1 MSQSDIKPENE
12 KSTTITEQSAS
23 KTNQQLYSTPQSDEI
38 DLKVIWQQFIN
49 FLRVVL
55 KIAIKRGVTLAVF
68 LGIGGGVGFY
78 FHKVSAPTYKT
89 RMLINAKDTDYSI
102 LSGLLG
108 SLQDLADE
116 ENYAALADALK
127 IKPEVAKTIISIKA
141 VDKLVVLKDL
151 SAQQNKEFKPGK
163 DETQKSSKERDKEIF
178 QLKDQ
183 KFAVELSLTNNANF
197 GSLEK
202 SVIRYLKGNE
212 YMKKKVNLKKKFLT
226 QKKQKIQKEIKELDS
241 LKRNITKLF
250 TQKDQNVEITD
261 PGTIAR
267 LYQEAIKLK
276 EEELAIDTTLA
287 LIDNVQV
294 IEGFV
299 KFNNPSIKVTKRIKI
314 GFYLGFGL
322 WLMLI
327 VWLDVRK
334 PFMNF
339 LNEGSKK

>member
-1 MSQSDIKPENE
+1 
-12 KSTTITEQSAS
+12 
-23 KTNQQLYSTPQSDEI
+23 L
-38 DLKVIWQQFIN
+38 
-49 FLRVVL
+49 
-55 KIAIKRGVTLAVF
+55 
-68 LGIGGGVGFY
+68 LGLGGGIGFY
-78 FHKVSAPTYKT
+78 FHKVSNPTFKT
-89 RMLINAKDTDYSI
+89 RMLINATETDYSI

-116 ENYAALADALK
+116 QNYAALADALK
-127 IKPEVAKTIISIKA
+127 IKQEIAQTIISIKA

-183 KFAVELSLTNNANF
+183 KFAVELSLTNNSNF
-197 GSLEK
+197 GTLENA
-202 SVIRYLKGNE
+202 IINYLRQNE
-212 YMKKKVNLKKKFLT
+212 YMKKKVNLKRTFLT

-241 LKRNITKLF
+241 LKHNITKLF

-267 LYQEAIKLK
+267 LYQQAIKLK

-287 LIDNVQV
+287 LVDNVQI

-299 KFNNPSIKVTKRIKI
+299 KFNNPSIKVTKRIKT
-314 GFYLGFGL
+314 GFYLGFGM
-322 WLMLI
+322 WVMLI
-327 VWLDVRK
+327 LWLDVRK
-334 PFMNF
+334 PFMKF
-339 LNEGSKK
+339 LNEEPKK